1 MNYSNPELQLL
12 QSIYKATEEGDSYAS
27 VSQRQLASSAG
38 LSIGLTNI
46 LLKRFIER
54 GWIKFLHI
62 DGKKIKYALTPS
74 GMEEIAMRAV
84 EYFARAER
92 NTELYRK
99 KIDIFIEGIVRERYK
114 ALLLIG
120 LSELDF
126 LFDYACLRYKIGFY
140 KNIKVFMREKDEQDF
155 SWDGL
160 VVVCAD
166 NFEDSEEMK
175 GQVGIDI
182 KQHMGIPKEIPLI
195 RFSQILMNIAVKNT
209 SS

>member
-1 MNYSNPELQLL
+1 
-12 QSIYKATEEGDSYAS
+12 
-27 VSQRQLASSAG
+27 
-38 LSIGLTNI
+38 
-46 LLKRFIER
+46 
-54 GWIKFLHI
+54 
-62 DGKKIKYALTPS
+62 
-74 GMEEIAMRAV
+74 
-84 EYFARAER
+84 
-92 NTELYRK
+92 
-99 KIDIFIEGIVRERYK
+99 
-114 ALLLIG
+114 
-120 LSELDF
+120 

-166 NFEDSEEMK
+166 NFEYSEEMK

-182 KQHMGIPKEIPLI
+182 KQYMGIPKEIPLI

>member
-54 GWIKFLHI
+54 GWVKFLHI

-99 KIDIFIEGIVRERYK
+99 RSIS
-114 ALLLIG
+114 L
-120 LSELDF
+120 
-126 LFDYACLRYKIGFY
+126 
-140 KNIKVFMREKDEQDF
+140 
-155 SWDGL
+155 
-160 VVVCAD
+160 
-166 NFEDSEEMK
+166 
-175 GQVGIDI
+175 
-182 KQHMGIPKEIPLI
+182 
-195 RFSQILMNIAVKNT
+195 
-209 SS
+209 